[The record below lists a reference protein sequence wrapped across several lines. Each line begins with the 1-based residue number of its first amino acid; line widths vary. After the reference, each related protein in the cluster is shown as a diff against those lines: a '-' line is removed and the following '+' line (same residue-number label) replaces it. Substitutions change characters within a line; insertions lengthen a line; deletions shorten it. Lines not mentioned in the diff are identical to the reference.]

1 MPLKRPLSSQN
12 GPCLL
17 FHCFTFTFTF
27 TSPSFFYLFFL
38 SVVTLLL
45 YTTFA
50 CTFLFLVKS
59 VEIRTGQ
66 VPASF
71 TFFSSFFSPFISNFD
86 RLAMTDG
93 HSAPSADAPAPA
105 AAADCNA
112 APVPADV
119 RSHAHHHQAAPTH
132 DKEQVSSMGRITPRP
147 TFLEHLA
154 TSRDSQFQLDRR
166 DSSELDR
173 YFVSQCY
180 CEII

>member
-1 MPLKRPLSSQN
+1 M
-12 GPCLL
+12 
-17 FHCFTFTFTF
+17 FHCFTF
-27 TSPSFFYLFFL
+27 TSPSFFYLFFFFFR
-38 SVVTLLL
+38 LLL
-45 YTTFA
+45 FFYI
-50 CTFLFLVKS
+50 LLSLVPFCFRVKF

-71 TFFSSFFSPFISNFD
+71 TFFSSFFFPFISNFD

-93 HSAPSADAPAPA
+93 HSAPPSDAPAPA
-105 AAADCNA
+105 AAADCTA

-132 DKEQVSSMGRITPRP
+132 DKEQASSMGRITPRP

-180 CEII
+180 CELI

>member
-1 MPLKRPLSSQN
+1 MPLKRPLS
-12 GPCLL
+12 GPMARVSL
-17 FHCFTFTFTF
+17 FHLYF
-27 TSPSFFYLFFL
+27 PFFFLPFFFL

-50 CTFLFLVKS
+50 CTFFSFLPNLLRSEPAKFRLHSPSFLLF
-59 VEIRTGQ
+59 
-66 VPASF
+66 
-71 TFFSSFFSPFISNFD
+71 FFSFISNFD
-86 RLAMTDG
+86 CLAMTDG
-93 HSAPSADAPAPA
+93 HSAPPADAPAPA
-105 AAADCNA
+105 AAADCTP

-119 RSHAHHHQAAPTH
+119 RSHAHHQQAAPTH
-132 DKEQVSSMGRITPRP
+132 EKEQVSSMGRITPRP

-180 CEII
+180 CERI

>member
-1 MPLKRPLSSQN
+1 MARVS
-12 GPCLL
+12 L
-17 FHCFTFTFTF
+17 FHFYFPFF
-27 TSPSFFYLFFL
+27 FLPFFFSFGCYFSSIYYFRLYLFF
-38 SVVTLLL
+38 
-45 YTTFA
+45 FR
-50 CTFLFLVKS
+50 VKF

-71 TFFSSFFSPFISNFD
+71 TFFSSFFFPFISNFD

-93 HSAPSADAPAPA
+93 HSAPPSDAPAPA
-105 AAADCNA
+105 AAADCTA

-132 DKEQVSSMGRITPRP
+132 DKEQASSMGRITPRP

-180 CEII
+180 YEII

>member
-1 MPLKRPLSSQN
+1 MARVSLFHFYFPFFFLPFFFSFGCYFSSIYYFCLYLFSFVSN
-12 GPCLL
+12 SLRSEPAKFRLHLPSFLL
-17 FHCFTFTFTF
+17 F
-27 TSPSFFYLFFL
+27 FF
-38 SVVTLLL
+38 
-45 YTTFA
+45 
-50 CTFLFLVKS
+50 
-59 VEIRTGQ
+59 
-66 VPASF
+66 
-71 TFFSSFFSPFISNFD
+71 PFISNFD

-93 HSAPSADAPAPA
+93 HSAPPSDAPAPA
-105 AAADCNA
+105 AAADCTA

-132 DKEQVSSMGRITPRP
+132 DKEQASSMGRITPRP

-180 CEII
+180 CELI